1 MSSWVLEMSLDETFA
16 GLRGV
21 FQLSLGEGLFII
33 VDRGQRLGEFHI
45 GQFESLTPPS
55 GLNEEASR
63 KTLSYCVRVAL
74 CGVR

>member
-33 VDRGQRLGEFHI
+33 VDRGERLGEFHI
-45 GQFESLTPPS
+45 GQFESLTPH
-55 GLNEEASR
+55 LA
-63 KTLSYCVRVAL
+63 
-74 CGVR
+74 